1 MPRLSRKMLRG
12 GRITLPI
19 EYFGGDS
26 GRYTGDEG
34 ATNQTCNSGECDRL
48 GLTVT
53 ETEGG
58 LHTQSGGRRRSRSS
72 RRPRRPR
79 RSKRPRRSSR
89 RSRRS
94 PRRSRRSRRSRK

>member
-12 GRITLPI
+12 GRIVLPI

-26 GRYTGDEG
+26 GLYTGDEG

-58 LHTQSGGRRRSRSS
+58 LHTQSGGRRRS
-72 RRPRRPR
+72 
-79 RSKRPRRSSR
+79 KRPRRSRRPKRPRRSR
-89 RSRRS
+89 KSKRSRRS
-94 PRRSRRSRRSRK
+94 KRSRK